1 MTNSEYPD
9 YKKQETR
16 TLTIADFPARV
27 KHYSAASIHYWKQH
41 HIDINS
47 VKSEQ
52 TVYPTE
58 RGICF
63 IMRGAV
69 CFQERI
75 TLSNWPLRFWS
86 PAGAPLGK
94 VLYAPGS
101 LFDIDKPVFVV
112 EGLTDALAVHQSG
125 YQAVALVGA
134 KVSEQQL
141 VMLKTMS
148 VTKRLILIPDND
160 EAGEQCTKTLVKE
173 LPIAVRYLPSQYKDV
188 SDIDISFRNSF
199 LAGAIR

>member
-1 MTNSEYPD
+1 MTSSEYPD

-27 KHYSAASIHYWKQH
+27 KYYSAESKQYWKQH

-47 VKSEQ
+47 VNLEK

-63 IMRGAV
+63 TMWGAV

-75 TLSNWPLRFWS
+75 TLSNWPMRFWS

-94 VLYAPGS
+94 VLYAPHIPTV
-101 LFDIDKPVFVV
+101 IDTTVFVV

-125 YQAVALVGA
+125 YKAVALVGA

-141 VMLKTMS
+141 AMLKTLL

-160 EAGEQCTKTLVKE
+160 EAGEQCTKMLVKE